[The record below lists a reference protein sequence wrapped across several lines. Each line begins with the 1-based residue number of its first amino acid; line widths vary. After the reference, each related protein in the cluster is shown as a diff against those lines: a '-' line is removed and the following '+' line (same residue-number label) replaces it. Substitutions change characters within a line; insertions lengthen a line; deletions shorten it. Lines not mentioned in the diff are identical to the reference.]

1 MKKCMYCGA
10 ELPDEAKACSNCG
23 RPLPVTEEVPSEDD
37 SAGNS
42 VNDAESLR
50 PVEDMG
56 ISGTET
62 PYAGASPEP
71 ADTDIPSGMN
81 PGGPAG
87 SSAGSF
93 SWEQS
98 ASDHAGQAADPQNTQ
113 NPWGSMSQD
122 GQAQTGWNFE
132 NQGTAG
138 QTGGSQ
144 WNPQEQGTGGPY
156 GQNRDAQDQ
165 WGQAGQN
172 AGSQWN
178 PQGQGA
184 GGPYGQNRD
193 AQDPWGRAGQNA
205 GSQWNPQ
212 GQGAGGQFGQDRGGQ
227 NPWPGNGQ
235 NPWNGQEYGT
245 GQPTRRV
252 HGLAAASLVLGITAI
267 FLNSLYF
274 IPSLLA
280 IGLGIAALLQI
291 RKNPQYYSGGGLAVA
306 GIILGAVFLVA
317 YIALFIWT
325 AHMLQ
330 DPEFM
335 KLVQQYMEMME

>member
-1 MKKCMYCGA
+1 MYCGA

-23 RPLPVTEEVPSEDD
+23 RPLPVTEEVPSDG
-37 SAGNS
+37 SSVGNS
-42 VNDAESLR
+42 VNDAESFR
-50 PVEDMG
+50 PDEDMG

-71 ADTDIPSGMN
+71 AGTEIPSGMN
-81 PGGPAG
+81 PGGTAG

-98 ASDHAGQAADPQNTQ
+98 ASDHEGQAADPQNTQ

-138 QTGGSQ
+138 QTGSSQ
-144 WNPQEQGTGGPY
+144 WNPQGQGSGSPY

-172 AGSQWN
+172 GGSQWN

-184 GGPYGQNRD
+184 GSPFGQN
-193 AQDPWGRAGQNA
+193 
-205 GSQWNPQ
+205 
-212 GQGAGGQFGQDRGGQ
+212 RGGQ

-235 NPWNGQEYGT
+235 NPWNGQGYGT

-252 HGLAAASLVLGITAI
+252 HGMAVASLVLGIMAI

-274 IPSLLA
+274 VPSLLA

-306 GIILGAVFLVA
+306 GIILGAVFLAA